1 MSVRWLV
8 VLTGFACSIAGVVY
22 AEPSRPGLHWSRAE
36 NAADCV
42 DPRTLAE
49 LVESYTGPVLVAPAN
64 ADETIEGA
72 IERTGSDTFRV
83 RISVSVAR
91 GRPSG
96 QRVLSLQ
103 AADCRKL
110 DGTISL
116 VIATTLN
123 PDLGAAALPAQLSW
137 LQPSETPPADELRA
151 ELESTPASPA
161 RSGLQ
166 PSAALS
172 ASAVDATPR
181 SKEHSAAASPS
192 GSAEAWELGIAAT
205 LGTGVVPQTNL
216 GGMLTFARSFGPSFA
231 LAAQLRGNGS
241 LDGYEVVPGH
251 SVGVATFG
259 GALLACTHAHIERG
273 PGVQACL
280 GPEVGFFRAHGEG
293 FSAAHTVVRP
303 VYGGLAKLELRY
315 EIADK
320 LSIIAA
326 VFFSLGWRRPTV
338 TYQDVQAQPLVFRSD
353 VYSIQSALGLTR
365 AF

>member
-1 MSVRWLV
+1 MSVRWFV
-8 VLTGFACSIAGVVY
+8 VLAGMVCSIAGRVY
-22 AEPSRPGLHWSRAE
+22 AEPSHPGLHWSRAE

-49 LVESYTGPVLVAPAN
+49 LVESYTGPVLVEPAN
-64 ADETIEGA
+64 ADETIEGE
-72 IERTGSDTFRV
+72 IERTGPDSFRV

-91 GRPSG
+91 GRPGG
-96 QRVLSLQ
+96 QRVLSLK

-110 DGTISL
+110 DGTIAL

-123 PDLGAAALPAQLSW
+123 PDLGAAGLPSELSW
-137 LQPSETPPADELRA
+137 LQPSEIPPADELRA
-151 ELESTPASPA
+151 ELASTTTAQP

-166 PSAALS
+166 PSAAVG
-172 ASAVDATPR
+172 ASAVDTTPQSNQHAAT
-181 SKEHSAAASPS
+181 SAS
-192 GSAEAWELGIAAT
+192 GSADAWELGIAAT

-216 GGMLTFARSFGPSFA
+216 GGMLTVARGFGPAFA

-259 GALLACTHAHIERG
+259 GAVLACADAHIERG
-273 PGVQACL
+273 PGMQACL

-293 FSAAHTVVRP
+293 FSAAHTVVQP

>member
-1 MSVRWLV
+1 MSVRWCV
-8 VLTGFACSIAGVVY
+8 VLTGIACSIAGRVY

-49 LVESYTGPVLVAPAN
+49 LVESYTGPVLVAPGI
-64 ADETIEGA
+64 ADETIEGE
-72 IERTGSDTFRV
+72 IERTGTDSFRV
-83 RISVSVAR
+83 RISVSIAR

-110 DGTISL
+110 DGTIAL

-123 PDLGAAALPAQLSW
+123 PDLGAAGLPAELSW
-137 LQPSETPPADELRA
+137 LQPSETAPADELRA
-151 ELESTPASPA
+151 ELASTSAAQPRA
-161 RSGLQ
+161 GLQ
-166 PSAALS
+166 PSAAGGAGAL
-172 ASAVDATPR
+172 DAAPQT
-181 SKEHSAAASPS
+181 KEHSSAPPS
-192 GSAEAWELGIAAT
+192 GSADAWELGIAAT
-205 LGTGVVPQTNL
+205 LGTGVVPQANL
-216 GGMLTFARSFGPSFA
+216 GGMLTVARAFGPSFA
-231 LAAQLRGNGS
+231 LATQLRGNGS
-241 LDGYEVVPGH
+241 LDGFEVVPGH
-251 SVGVATFG
+251 SVGVASFG
-259 GALLACTHAHIERG
+259 GAVLACAQAHVERG
-273 PGVQACL
+273 PGMQACL

-293 FSAAHTVVRP
+293 FSAAHTVVQP

-338 TYQDVQAQPLVFRSD
+338 IYQDLQAQPLVFRTD
-353 VYSIQSALGLTR
+353 LYSIQSALGLTR